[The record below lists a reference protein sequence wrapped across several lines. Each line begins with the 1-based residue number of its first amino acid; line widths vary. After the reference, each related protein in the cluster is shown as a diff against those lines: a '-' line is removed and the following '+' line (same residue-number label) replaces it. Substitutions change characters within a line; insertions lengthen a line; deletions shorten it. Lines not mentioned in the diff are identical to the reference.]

1 MATGQQT
8 GGITPSHPARAG
20 RTVRPVYEDFT
31 PTSEWKKQEQS
42 QLLLAYLPGT
52 AFCLLFCYCE
62 TQILAGFSHLRNNLL
77 LLLSVDS
84 ILLGFAKEQI
94 NVSIEG
100 KNTLRVRG
108 ESLVGDNKWSRFKE
122 DFRIPEDCNISGVH
136 AKFEGET
143 LTVTLPN
150 KTSPLAQV
158 GPTKQEAKTPS
169 REATSRPGDQVPPKT
184 ISAVSEAKK
193 TEGKGITEG
202 PSSPK
207 VATEPPKSPKGQ
219 GETPPKPAPSTPLAK
234 QPADGKGV
242 ESTSAAKII
251 PGTTETKERSEG
263 KGNLAEVKTPENI
276 ATGQRTGGITPSHP
290 ARAGHAV
297 RPAYEDFTPTS
308 EWKKQEQSQL
318 LLVYLPGTAFYLL
331 FCYCETQIVN
341 GFSHLRDNLLLLSV
355 DSILLGFAKEQINV
369 SVEGKNTLRVRG
381 ESLVGDN
388 KWSRFQED
396 FHIPED
402 CNISRVRA
410 KFEGDILTVTL
421 PNKTSPLAQVGP
433 TKQEATTPSREATSR
448 PGDQVPPKTV
458 SAVSEAKKTE
468 GRITEGPSSPKVAT
482 ESPKSQK
489 GQGETPP
496 KPAPSTPL
504 AKQPADGKG
513 VGSTTAAKI
522 IPWTTETKE
531 RSEGKGNLAEVKTPE
546 NIALEKAVQKEKDI
560 DEKGKESLMAE
571 NYIEKVV
578 KKEKEESGGT
588 ATAWRAKTAG
598 FSDVQK
604 QKQTT
609 NDVTSG
615 GGGSYEGL
623 AEKYRQM
630 EELIAKR
637 ENLTEERQLLL
648 NMGTAI
654 LVIVALGAYIS
665 YTIGGSSGTTEH

>member
-8 GGITPSHPARAG
+8 GGITPSRPARAG
-20 RTVRPVYEDFT
+20 RAVRPVYEDFT
-31 PTSEWKKQEQS
+31 PTLEWKKQEQS
-42 QLLLAYLPGT
+42 QLLLVYLPGT
-52 AFCLLFCYCE
+52 AFHLLFCYCE
-62 TQILAGFSHLRNNLL
+62 ARILTAFSHLRNNLL

-94 NVSIEG
+94 NVSVEG

-108 ESLVGDNKWSRFKE
+108 ESLVGGNKWSRFQE
-122 DFRIPEDCNISGVH
+122 DFRIPEDCIISGVR

-169 REATSRPGDQVPPKT
+169 REATSHPGDQVPPKT

-207 VATEPPKSPKGQ
+207 VATEAGFSDVPKQ
-219 GETPPKPAPSTPLAK
+219 K
-234 QPADGKGV
+234 QTTDDV
-242 ESTSAAKII
+242 TS
-251 PGTTETKERSEG
+251 GGGGSYE
-263 KGNLAEVKTPENI
+263 
-276 ATGQRTGGITPSHP
+276 ATGQQTGGITPSHP
-290 ARAGHAV
+290 ARAGRAV
-297 RPAYEDFTPTS
+297 RPVYEDFTPTS
-308 EWKKQEQSQL
+308 EWTKQEQSQL

-331 FCYCETQIVN
+331 LCYCETQIRT
-341 GFSHLRDNLLLLSV
+341 GFSHLRNNLLLLLSV

-369 SVEGKNTLRVRG
+369 SVESKNTLRVRG
-381 ESLVGDN
+381 ESLVGGN
-388 KWSRFQED
+388 RWSRFQED

-402 CNISRVRA
+402 CNISGVRA
-410 KFEGDILTVTL
+410 KFEGETLTVTL
-421 PNKTSPLAQVGP
+421 PNKTSPLAQVGH
-433 TKQEATTPSREATSR
+433 TKQEAKTPSREATSR
-448 PGDQVPPKTV
+448 PGDQVQTPSREATSSPGDQVSPKTI
-458 SAVSEAKKTE
+458 SAVSEGKKTE
-468 GRITEGPSSPKVAT
+468 GKGITEGPSSPKVAT
-482 ESPKSQK
+482 EPPKSQK

-496 KPAPSTPL
+496 KPAPSTAS

-513 VGSTTAAKI
+513 VGSTSAAKI
-522 IPWTTETKE
+522 IPGTTETKE

-560 DEKGKESLMAE
+560 DEKGKESLKAE

-588 ATAWRAKTAG
+588 ATVRKAKIAG
-598 FSDVQK
+598 FSDVPK

-609 NDVTSG
+609 DDVTSG
-615 GGGSYEGL
+615 GGSYEGF
-623 AEKYRQM
+623 AEKYKQAM

-637 ENLTEERQLLL
+637 ENLNEERQLLL
-648 NMGTAI
+648 NMGMAI

-665 YTIGGSSGTTEH
+665 YTIGGSSRNTEH

>member
-8 GGITPSHPARAG
+8 GGITPSRQARAD
-20 RTVRPVYEDFT
+20 RAVRPVYEDFT

-42 QLLLAYLPGT
+42 QLLLVYLP
-52 AFCLLFCYCE
+52 
-62 TQILAGFSHLRNNLL
+62 
-77 LLLSVDS
+77 
-84 ILLGFAKEQI
+84 GFAKEQI
-94 NVSIEG
+94 NVSVER

-108 ESLVGDNKWSRFKE
+108 ESLVRDNKWSRFQE
-122 DFRIPEDCNISGVH
+122 DFRIPEDCNISGVR

-143 LTVTLPN
+143 LTVTFPN

-158 GPTKQEAKTPS
+158 GPTKQEAKTPTREATSRPGEQEAKTPS
-169 REATSRPGDQVPPKT
+169 REATSRRGDQVPPKT

-207 VATEPPKSPKGQ
+207 VATEPLKSQKGQ
-219 GETPPKPAPSTPLAK
+219 GETPPKPAPSTASAK

-242 ESTSAAKII
+242 GSTSAAKII
-251 PGTTETKERSEG
+251 PGTTETKETSEG
-263 KGNLAEVKTPENI
+263 KGNLAEVRNENKNI
-276 ATGQRTGGITPSHP
+276 LDMATGQQTGGITPSRP
-290 ARAGHAV
+290 ARAGHTV
-297 RPAYEDFTPTS
+297 RPVYEDFTPTS

-318 LLVYLPGTAFYLL
+318 VLVYLP
-331 FCYCETQIVN
+331 
-341 GFSHLRDNLLLLSV
+341 
-355 DSILLGFAKEQINV
+355 GFAKEQINV
-369 SVEGKNTLRVRG
+369 SVEDKNSLRVRG
-381 ESLVGDN
+381 ESLVRDN

-396 FHIPED
+396 FRIPED
-402 CNISRVRA
+402 CNISGVRA
-410 KFEGDILTVTL
+410 KFEGETLTVTL

-433 TKQEATTPSREATSR
+433 TKQEAKTPTREATSL
-448 PGDQVPPKTV
+448 PGDQVPPKTI

-468 GRITEGPSSPKVAT
+468 GNGITEGLSSPKVAT
-482 ESPKSQK
+482 EPPKPQK
-489 GQGETPP
+489 GQGEN
-496 KPAPSTPL
+496 
-504 AKQPADGKG
+504 
-513 VGSTTAAKI
+513 AKI
-522 IPWTTETKE
+522 IPRTTETKE

-560 DEKGKESLMAE
+560 DEKGKESLVAE

-588 ATAWRAKTAG
+588 ATVWKPKIAG
-598 FSDVQK
+598 FSEVPK

-609 NDVTSG
+609 DDVASG
-615 GGGSYEGL
+615 GGGSYEGF
-623 AEKYRQM
+623 AEKYKQAM

-637 ENLTEERQLLL
+637 ENLNEERQLLL

-665 YTIGGSSGTTEH
+665 YTIGGSSGNTEH